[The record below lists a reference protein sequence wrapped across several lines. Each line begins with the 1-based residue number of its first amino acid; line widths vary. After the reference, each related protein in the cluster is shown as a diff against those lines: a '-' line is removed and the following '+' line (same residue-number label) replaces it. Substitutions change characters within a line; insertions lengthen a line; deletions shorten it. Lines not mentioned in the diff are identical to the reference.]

1 MAAMDIKRD
10 VKPNK
15 NFLGK
20 FVVKSLSSSLE
31 MKMAQNISK
40 EITEQKRATSG
51 AIAKILPVSCFT
63 PADEAKATVAIS
75 AAIKEQELEV
85 LFSHCSPPGTE
96 AVEAK
101 ATVAISA
108 AMKEQE
114 LDVLF
119 SHCLLSSSSSR
130 CSAWKI
136 LSGEF
141 PVRLFLTTKSGSKE
155 FCTYCIEPSAYF

>member
-40 EITEQKRATSG
+40 EITEQKRATRG
-51 AIAKILPVSCFT
+51 AIAKILPLSCFT
-63 PADEAKATVAIS
+63 
-75 AAIKEQELEV
+75 
-85 LFSHCSPPGTE
+85 PPGTE

-119 SHCLLSSSSSR
+119 SQCLLSSSSSR

>member
-15 NFLGK
+15 NFDGK
-20 FVVKSLSSSLE
+20 FVVKYLSSSLE

-63 PADEAKATVAIS
+63 PADEAKATVAII
-75 AAIKEQELEV
+75 AAMKEPGLDV
-85 LFSHCSPPGTE
+85 LFCHCSPPGTE